1 MSKIITTSIKNQLLS
16 KTGMKFSNKY
26 IQKHIVPIIKFII
39 YKKKNKFLLSGSQGI
54 GKSTLVDIL
63 EYTIEKFY
71 HKKVMA
77 ISLDNY
83 YLSKKQRVKLSKSI
97 HPLFITRGVPGTHN
111 IKRLKADIEKFQHSK
126 FPIYTPIFDKLN
138 DNKAQRKKKY
148 SKADILILEGW
159 CCGAKPII
167 KNYLHKDINM
177 LEKNKDKNKIWRNY
191 YNNKLKNEY
200 TQLFNMFDKTIFL
213 KAPSFNHV
221 LKWRHKQEKMN
232 KLKLINQ
239 KKMNTKKL
247 IQFIQYYE
255 KITKWMLKTLPSKT
269 DLLVKIDKK
278 QRITSIN

>member
-1 MSKIITTSIKNQLLS
+1 MSEIITTSIRDQLFY

-26 IQKHIVPIIKFII
+26 IQKNIIPIIKFII

-54 GKSTLVDIL
+54 GKSTLVHIL
-63 EYTIEKFY
+63 VYVIEKFY

-83 YLSKKQRVKLSKSI
+83 YLSKKQRVRLSESI
-97 HPLFITRGVPGTHN
+97 HPLLITRGVPGTHD
-111 IKRLKADIEKFQHSK
+111 IQRLKADIEKFKHSK
-126 FPIYTPIFDKLN
+126 FPIYTPIFDKLT
-138 DNKAQRKKKY
+138 DNKTQRIKRY
-148 SKADILILEGW
+148 SRADILILEGW

-177 LEKNKDKNKIWRNY
+177 LEKNKDKNKIWRNH

-200 TQLFNMFDKTIFL
+200 AQLFDMFDKTIFL
-213 KAPSFNHV
+213 KATSFNQV

-232 KLKLINQ
+232 KLESINQ
-239 KKMNTKKL
+239 KKMNKKNL

-255 KITKWMLKTLPSKT
+255 KITKWMLKVLPSKT
-269 DLLVKIDKK
+269 GLLVKIDKNQK
-278 QRITSIN
+278 ITSIN